1 MNSTN
6 AVRRDRDA
14 ERAKHVDNTNVLRDL
29 ETQIRNRESDINK
42 ARAEAEDLRWALAHS
57 ADTIGRME
65 RELAASEKHIAILTG

>member
-42 ARAEAEDLRWALAHS
+42 ARAEAEDLR
-57 ADTIGRME
+57 
-65 RELAASEKHIAILTG
+65 